1 MNKSVE
7 LRCTNRRLLPFS
19 SESAQAK
26 YKIYLLDTLAS
37 AHYKVRRFTDKVD
50 FSKQKLNTEST
61 LFCGK
66 EFALRY

>member
-1 MNKSVE
+1 
-7 LRCTNRRLLPFS
+7 
-19 SESAQAK
+19 
-26 YKIYLLDTLAS
+26 LLDTLAS